1 MDTSPY
7 RGHGTISTPCI
18 HLALCDQS
26 RRKWECRSPAHLVMC
41 SGFQD
46 RGVVTEDRRS
56 AFGQATLFV
65 LRVTTGVKVKGEA
78 IDVQVI
84 VN

>member
-18 HLALCDQS
+18 RLAVYDQP
-26 RRKWECRSPAHLVMC
+26 RRKWECRSRSHL
-41 SGFQD
+41 G
-46 RGVVTEDRRS
+46 RGVVTKDRRS
-56 AFGQATLFV
+56 AFGQATLS
-65 LRVTTGVKVKGEA
+65 LQRGEA

-84 VN
+84 VNR